1 MDRARRSDSTGCVP
15 QAILGTISPLSSI
28 AIFKHIEIFQYI
40 FQT

>member
-1 MDRARRSDSTGCVP
+1 MDRARRRGSTGCAP
-15 QAILGTISPLSSI
+15 PAMLGSISPLSSI